1 MHNSNVFLHLPNTKL
16 NYPMNMNRREALSRV
31 ALLMGGALS
40 APSLM
45 AFEGAGLPPT
55 TGAAFSFS
63 AAQQALVAEVAEHII
78 PRTTT
83 PGAKDAGVGP
93 FIEMMLK
100 DCYRA
105 QEQQNF
111 LEGLADLDAKASK
124 AHGKKFL
131 ETTSAEQV
139 AILKQVE
146 KETIE
151 MMKRANV
158 KQVKVGDN
166 VDKEV
171 IENENVEED
180 KKNQKVVKEAVAAK
194 KIEGTP
200 FWRLAK
206 ELTLFGYFTSEQGA
220 TQALDYVPIPG
231 RYEGCIPLKKGQK
244 AYAL

>member
-1 MHNSNVFLHLPNTKL
+1 
-16 NYPMNMNRREALSRV
+16 MNMNRREALSRV
-31 ALLMGGALS
+31 ALLMGGTLS

-45 AFEGAGLPPT
+45 AFGAEPQLSPKM
-55 TGAAFSFS
+55 GADFSLTS
-63 AAQQALVAEVAEHII
+63 TQRALVAEVAEHII
-78 PRTTT
+78 PRTST
-83 PGAKDAGVGP
+83 PGAKDAEVGP
-93 FIEMMLK
+93 FIELMLK

-111 LEGLADLDAKASK
+111 LDGLADLDEKATK

-131 ETTSAEQV
+131 DTTSAEQV

-151 MMKRANV
+151 MMKNANV
-158 KQVKVGDN
+158 QQVKVGDN

-171 IENENVEED
+171 VD
-180 KKNQKVVKEAVAAK
+180 SK
-194 KIEGTP
+194 KIKGTP
-200 FWRLAK
+200 FWRLIK
-206 ELTLFGYFTSEQGA
+206 ELTLFGYFTSEKGA

-231 RYEGCIPLKKGQK
+231 KYEGCIPLKPGQK